1 MNVTDTSDTTDI
13 TETRAT
19 RSLRSPLWRKILGTF
34 VGLCVAV
41 MVVVIVQAVGHRIWP
56 LPQGVDFRDA
66 EQVAALVRALPAGA
80 LLWVAFSYFT
90 GTLAG
95 AYAALKIAR
104 DAWAST
110 WPAVAVEGVLLA
122 FGVMNLMALPHPAW
136 FWVTALASFPLG
148 AFVAIR
154 LARKTS
160 ARVL

>member
-1 MNVTDTSDTTDI
+1 MPHTHPPEPR
-13 TETRAT
+13 ETR
-19 RSLRSPLWRKILGTF
+19 SFRSPLWRKILGMF
-34 VGLCVAV
+34 VGLCLAV
-41 MVVVIVQAVGHRIWP
+41 MVVVMVQAVGHRIWP

-80 LLWVAFSYFT
+80 LLWVAFSYFA

-95 AYAALKIAR
+95 AYVALIIAR
-104 DAWAST
+104 DAWAFT

-122 FGVMNLMALPHPAW
+122 FGVLNLMALPHPAW

-154 LARKTS
+154 LARRTS
-160 ARVL
+160 TRVP